1 MKLYVA
7 MCSLSLLAGAAL
19 GHFSGKTSTEASFLD
34 DCAGTS
40 FVVLDDNKGKTRRH
54 FHCFEIDTGTQP
66 KRSNKNPPEPV
77 PMI

>member
-19 GHFSGKTSTEASFLD
+19 GHFSGKASTEASFLD

-40 FVVLDDNKGKTRRH
+40 FVVLDDGKGNTRRH
-54 FHCFEIDTGTQP
+54 FHCFEIDAETPPG
-66 KRSNKNPPEPV
+66 RSSRSSPEPV